1 MSGSVTIDVTGYSV
15 AQDNRGADYIVRCPC
30 MPSPLSRSSRVRGV
44 ACAFVCMTPAR
55 VPLQVFIVKVK
66 LDEFSWVVY
75 RRFSQFRDLGD
86 KVRVSVCVCHCVAP
100 SFLVSETKGSM
111 TNEERMIPCVLWCP
125 SCARC
130 SPTPHRAP
138 HGD

>member
-86 KVRVSVCVCHCVAP
+86 KVRVSVCFCVDVHKALLNRQNTK
-100 SFLVSETKGSM
+100 SVSLT
-111 TNEERMIPCVLWCP
+111 TRWL
-125 SCARC
+125 AALAQRLRC
-130 SPTPHRAP
+130 NSSNQ
-138 HGD
+138 